1 MAGLEAFEK
10 ADITAPRVI
19 ENGEINGDAYLLLS
33 YLEEGGK
40 GSQKELGQ
48 LVAKMHSHQQSE
60 GKFDSSYLMKVLM
73 SHLIIH
79 GQSLGVKFL

>member
-1 MAGLEAFEK
+1 M
-10 ADITAPRVI
+10 I

-33 YLEEGGK
+33 YLEEGSK

-60 GKFDSSYLMKVLM
+60 GKFDSSYL
-73 SHLIIH
+73 
-79 GQSLGVKFL
+79 

>member
-48 LVAKMHSHQQSE
+48 L
-60 GKFDSSYLMKVLM
+60 
-73 SHLIIH
+73 
-79 GQSLGVKFL
+79 GQNA